1 MNFKGLF
8 SRSLGAD
15 PERLHMAAHS
25 HHLWPD
31 ASFEGQVE
39 CWQDAARLADRKW
52 DKVMGEVW
60 PEAQRHVAA
69 ELGTDAPDAL
79 VFASNTHDFLV
90 RLAAAAPRSDPRRLR
105 VLASDGEFHSA
116 RRQLA
121 RWAEDGWLELE
132 TVAAEPFDDFTG
144 RFLAAGRSG
153 SHDLILVSQILFG
166 TGRRFDGVDEL
177 ATLANPEGPWI
188 VIDGYHAF
196 MAIPRPLAGGE
207 EARSAEGAGL
217 SSPDTPSPQPPP
229 AGGRGSRIFY
239 LGGGYK
245 YAMAGEGCAF
255 LHAPPGF
262 GPRPPITG
270 WFAEFEDLTLPP
282 GSVGYAADARR
293 FMGAT
298 FDPSALYRFNA
309 VRRMLAGNALT
320 TALISAHVD
329 GLQRILLDSIVG
341 TALADAELLNPL
353 DGRPHARFLAFRSP
367 EATRWHNELDAKN
380 CITDVRGDV
389 LRIGLGLY
397 HDEDDIGRLAGLL
410 ETLT

>member
-1 MNFKGLF
+1 MVDEDRPLSFKPLF
-8 SRSLGAD
+8 ERSLSAD
-15 PERLHMAAHS
+15 PGRLHMAAHS

-60 PEAQRHVAA
+60 PEAQGNVAA
-69 ELGTDAPDAL
+69 ELGTGAPDAL

-105 VLASDGEFHSA
+105 MLASDGEFHSA

-132 TVAAEPFDDFTG
+132 TVAAEPFDDFTD
-144 RFLAAGRSG
+144 RFLAGARGGR
-153 SHDLILVSQILFG
+153 HDLILVSQILFG
-166 TGRRFDGVDEL
+166 SGRRFDGVDEI
-177 ATLANPEGPWI
+177 ATLAAPEGPWI

-196 MAIPRPLAGGE
+196 MALETPLG
-207 EARSAEGAGL
+207 
-217 SSPDTPSPQPPP
+217 P
-229 AGGRGSRIFY
+229 AAAQSLFY

-255 LHAPPGF
+255 LHAAPGF
-262 GPRPPITG
+262 GPRPPVTG

-282 GSVGYAADARR
+282 GSVGYAADASR

-309 VRRMLAGNALT
+309 VRRMLADNALT
-320 TALISAHVD
+320 TARISAHVE
-329 GLQRILLDSIVG
+329 GLQRLLVDAIAG

-367 EATRWHNELDAKN
+367 AAMRWHNELDAKN

-397 HDEDDIGRLAGLL
+397 HDEDDIGRLAALL